1 MVGPFL
7 LAAATFL
14 LMAPWGERII
24 RELLRR
30 GIGKRIRTDGPSS
43 HANKAGTATMGG
55 LYILAGAG
63 LAAAALAAAGYT
75 RLLVLLAAMAGFGLL
90 GIYDDLR
97 GLKDSAGVGWLARFK
112 FIWQWLVAL
121 VVAVVMFL
129 GDGEHTGIAPGS
141 GAVFQMGYWYI
152 PLAALYL
159 VGWSNAVNITDGLD
173 GLAGG
178 TSAIA
183 FGTYGVVCGL
193 SGQLD
198 LALFC
203 GAMVGALLAFLWFN
217 VHPARIFMGDVGSEA
232 LGAALAAVAVLSGHW
247 ILLLLV
253 GLVFVLEAL
262 SVVAQVSYFKYT
274 RRKYGE
280 GRRILRMAPLHHHYE
295 LKGWSEVQT
304 TLRFWIVALVAGAI
318 AAVLGLVGR

>member
-1 MVGPFL
+1 
-7 LAAATFL
+7 
-14 LMAPWGERII
+14 
-24 RELLRR
+24 
-30 GIGKRIRTDGPSS
+30 
-43 HANKAGTATMGG
+43 
-55 LYILAGAG
+55 
-63 LAAAALAAAGYT
+63 
-75 RLLVLLAAMAGFGLL
+75 
-90 GIYDDLR
+90 
-97 GLKDSAGVGWLARFK
+97 
-112 FIWQWLVAL
+112 
-121 VVAVVMFL
+121 MFL
-129 GDGEHTGIAPGS
+129 SGWDHTGLVPGS
-141 GAVFQMGYWYI
+141 GVVFDMGFWYI
-152 PLAALYL
+152 PVAALFL

-183 FGTYGVVCGL
+183 FGTYGLICGL

-217 VHPARIFMGDVGSEA
+217 VHPAQMFMGDVGSEA
-232 LGAALAAVAVLSGHW
+232 LGAGLAAVAILSGHW

-253 GLVFVLEAL
+253 GLVFALEAC
-262 SVVAQVSYFKYT
+262 SVVLQVSYFKYT

-304 TLRFWIVALVAGAI
+304 TLRFWIVALVAGALGSRCGTVRTMI
-318 AAVLGLVGR
+318 SSQDLGGLTVAIVGAAREGAACARYLVRSGARVTLHDAKPQTALAKDLSQSSRHLACAWP